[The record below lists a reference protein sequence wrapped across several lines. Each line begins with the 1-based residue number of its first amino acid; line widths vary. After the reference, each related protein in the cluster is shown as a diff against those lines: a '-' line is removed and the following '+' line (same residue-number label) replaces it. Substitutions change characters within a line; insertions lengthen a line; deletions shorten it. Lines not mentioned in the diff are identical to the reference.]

1 MSIREWKIKDINKK
15 EVLKISHEC
24 DIPFICAAI
33 LYTRGFKTTEDI
45 NKFLKKN
52 DDYESPFDIKDMDKA
67 VVRVKKAI
75 ETSEKICIYGDYDA
89 DGITATA
96 LIFDY
101 LKNKGADVFYYIPSR
116 EKEGY
121 GLNASAIDFIKDS
134 KAKLIF
140 TVDNGVSAEKE
151 VEYANSLGI
160 DVVVTDH
167 HRVPEKL
174 PNAVAV
180 VDPYREDCNI
190 EYKNF
195 AGVGVAFKFIQAMED
210 ENDFDVSKYLDLVAI
225 GTIGD
230 SIELTGETRNIV
242 KDGIKNIMQFKR
254 PGINSLIEISG
265 LKDKQISSTNIA
277 FCLVPRINASGRMGD
292 SALALKLLISENEE
306 EAYDFA
312 NELNELNNERKEIEN
327 EILDSVEELLM
338 KEPERKNRK
347 IIIAEG
353 NYWHHGVL
361 GIVASRIVQKYG
373 KPTIL
378 ISIDDENATA
388 SCRSVANF
396 SIHNLVSMCSQWVER
411 FGGHPMAAGINMKT
425 CNVES
430 FKDAILKNAE
440 KLEISHPKLNIDL
453 NINPSKIS
461 TSILN
466 DIDIIK
472 PFGVGNPEPVFL
484 LSSMKL
490 KKIVSIGQGNHTKL
504 IVSRGDAKLEI
515 LMFNKKPSEFLYSE
529 GERLDFAVTFSRNE
543 YRGNV
548 TVSIQALDVKLS
560 DVNLFEAINC
570 KKVYEKFKLGYNLSK
585 EELKL
590 LSLKRSDFALV
601 YRYLRLI
608 KDNWVR
614 MDIIS
619 QRVFRNTINTGKV
632 YVIVEVLKELGLA
645 SVSQSGDEFKIKIN
659 MDVNKVNLND
669 SLIIKK
675 LSGLKGG
682 SI

>member
-1 MSIREWKIKDINKK
+1 MSIREWKIKDIDKR

-24 DIPFICAAI
+24 DIPFVCAAI
-33 LYTRGFKTTEDI
+33 LYTRGLKNPEDI
-45 NKFLKKN
+45 NKFLKKSG
-52 DDYESPFDIKDMDKA
+52 DFESPFELKDMDKA
-67 VVRVKKAI
+67 VTRVKKAF
-75 ETSEKICIYGDYDA
+75 ETNEKICIYGDYDA

-96 LIFDY
+96 LVFHY

-121 GLNASAIDFIKDS
+121 GLNTAAIDFMKD
-134 KAKLIF
+134 KMAKLIF

-151 VEYANSLGI
+151 VDYANSLGI

-167 HRVPEKL
+167 HRVPENL
-174 PNAVAV
+174 PNAAAV
-180 VDPYREDCNI
+180 VDPYREDCTARN
-190 EYKNF
+190 KNF

-210 ENDFDVSKYLDLVAI
+210 GNDFDASEYLDLVAI

-230 SIELTGETRNIV
+230 SIELIGETRDVV
-242 KDGIKNIMQFKR
+242 KDGIKSIMKFRR

-265 LKDKQISSTNIA
+265 LKNKQISSMNIA
-277 FCLVPRINASGRMGD
+277 YCLVPRINASGRMD
-292 SALALKLLISENEE
+292 DATLALKLLISESEI
-306 EAYDFA
+306 EADEFA
-312 NELNELNNERKEIEN
+312 TELNDLNNKRKEIEN
-327 EILDSVEELLM
+327 EILDSVEDLLAR
-338 KEPERKNRK
+338 EPERKNRK

-353 NYWHHGVL
+353 KDWHHGVL

-378 ISIDDENATA
+378 ISLGEEDSTA

-411 FGGHPMAAGINMKT
+411 FGGHPMAAGINLKT
-425 CNVES
+425 CNVEN
-430 FKDAILKNAE
+430 FKEAILKNAE
-440 KLEISHPKLNIDL
+440 KLEISHPKLSIDL

-461 TSILN
+461 TSILD

-484 LSSMKL
+484 LSGMKL
-490 KKIVSIGQGNHTKL
+490 KKIISIGQGNHTKL
-504 IVSRGDAKLEI
+504 IVGRDGAKLEI
-515 LMFNKKPSEFLYSE
+515 VMFNKKPGEFLYNE

-543 YRGNV
+543 YRGEV
-548 TVSIQALDVKLS
+548 SVSIQALDIKMS
-560 DVNLFEAINC
+560 DVHLDEVINC

-585 EELKL
+585 EEMRFLN
-590 LSLKRSDFALV
+590 LKRSDFALV
-601 YRYLRLI
+601 YRYLRLLKENHI
-608 KDNWVR
+608 R

-619 QRVFRNTINTGKV
+619 QRVFKNTINTAKV
-632 YVIVEVLKELGLA
+632 YIIVEVLNELGLV
-645 SVSQSGDEFKIKIN
+645 SLSQSGDEFKIKVN
-659 MDVNKVNLND
+659 MNVNKVDLNN

-675 LSGLKGG
+675 LNGLKGE

>member
-1 MSIREWKIKDINKK
+1 MSISEWKIKDINKR
-15 EVLKISHEC
+15 EALKISHEC

-33 LYTRGFKTTEDI
+33 LYTRGLKSAEEI
-45 NKFLKKN
+45 NNFLKKG
-52 DDYESPFDIKDMDKA
+52 DDFESPFNIKDMDKA
-67 VVRVKKAI
+67 VGRVKKAL
-75 ETSEKICIYGDYDA
+75 EANEKICIYGDYDA

-96 LIFDY
+96 LVFHY

-121 GLNASAIDFIKDS
+121 GLNPSAIDFIKE
-134 KAKLIF
+134 KEAKLIF

-151 VEYANSLGI
+151 VDYANSLGI

-180 VDPYREDCNI
+180 VDPYREDCNAK
-190 EYKNF
+190 YKNF

-210 ENDFDVSKYLDLVAI
+210 GKDFDTSKYLDLVAI

-230 SIELTGETRNIV
+230 SIELVGETRNIV
-242 KDGIKNIMQFKR
+242 KDGIKSITNFNR

-265 LKDKQISSTNIA
+265 LKDKQISSMNIA
-277 FCLVPRINASGRMGD
+277 YCLVPRINASGRMGD
-292 SALALKLLISENEE
+292 AALAFKLLTSKDEI
-306 EAYDFA
+306 EASNYADQL
-312 NELNELNNERKEIEN
+312 NELNEKRKEIEN
-327 EILDSVEELLM
+327 EIIDSVEELLER
-338 KEPERKNRK
+338 EPDRKNRK

-353 NYWHHGVL
+353 KDWHHGVL

-378 ISIDDENATA
+378 ISISGEEATA

-411 FGGHPMAAGINMKT
+411 FGGHPMAAGINLKT
-425 CNVES
+425 CNVEN
-430 FKDAILKNAE
+430 FKEAILTNAE

-453 NINPSKIS
+453 NINPLKIS
-461 TSILN
+461 TNILD

-484 LSSMKL
+484 LSNMKL
-490 KKIVSIGQGNHTKL
+490 KKIISIGQGNHTKL
-504 IVSRGDAKLEI
+504 IVGRDGAKFEI
-515 LMFNKKPSEFLYSE
+515 VMFNKKPGEFLYSE

-543 YRGNV
+543 YRGV
-548 TVSIQALDVKLS
+548 VSVSIQALDIKMS
-560 DVNLFEAINC
+560 NVNLCEAINC

-585 EELKL
+585 DELRL
-590 LSLKRSDFALV
+590 LNLRRSDFALV
-601 YRYLRLI
+601 YRYLRLL
-608 KDNWVR
+608 KENNTR

-619 QRVFRNTINTGKV
+619 QRVFKNTECTAKV
-632 YVIVEVLKELGLA
+632 YVIVEVLKELGL
-645 SVSQSGDEFKIKIN
+645 VSLRQSGDEFKIKVN
-659 MDVNKVNLND
+659 MNVDKVDLN
-669 SLIIKK
+669 SSPTVKK
-675 LSGLKGG
+675 LSGLKGE
-682 SI
+682 II